1 MPDVFRQVTRDM
13 LSPLHLAAA
22 IERVLLLLLI
32 AVAAWVTIRLS
43 IAILRR
49 AATRPP
55 AHVARTFTPVVE
67 SLIRYTIAFAALVLM
82 LEAVNVNLTAILA
95 SAGVVGLAVGLGA
108 QYVIRDVL
116 AGFFL
121 LSEGVLQIGDMVR
134 IDDDVGT
141 VERVT
146 LRTTQIRKVSGELL
160 TIPNGAITRIG
171 NLSRDYG
178 RAIVQI
184 TIPYRANLAEAL
196 DTLRQVARDW
206 AVEHAQDVQAAPVV
220 DGVVDVKDAG
230 AVLQVS
236 VRVRPGRQAS
246 VEADL
251 RARALE
257 ALARRVHQD

>member
-1 MPDVFRQVTRDM
+1 M
-13 LSPLHLAAA
+13 LSAPHLAAA
-22 IERVLLLLLI
+22 IERVLILLLI
-32 AVAAWVTIRLS
+32 AGAAWVTIRLC
-43 IAILRR
+43 IAVLRR
-49 AATRPP
+49 AATRAP
-55 AHVARTFTPVVE
+55 AHAGRTFTPVLE
-67 SLIRYTIAFAALVLM
+67 SLVRYTIAFAALVLM
-82 LEAVNVNLTAILA
+82 LEAVDVNVTAILA

-108 QYVIRDVL
+108 QYVIRDIL

-121 LSEGVLQIGDMVR
+121 LSEGVLQIGDTVR
-134 IDDDVGT
+134 IDDDTGT

-146 LRTTQIRKVSGELL
+146 LRTTQLRKSSGELV

-184 TIPYRANLAEAL
+184 TVPYRSNIAEAL
-196 DTLRQVARDW
+196 DTLRRVVRDW
-206 AVEHAQDVQAAPVV
+206 AAEHAQDVQAAPVV

-257 ALARRVHQD
+257 ALARGVAQN